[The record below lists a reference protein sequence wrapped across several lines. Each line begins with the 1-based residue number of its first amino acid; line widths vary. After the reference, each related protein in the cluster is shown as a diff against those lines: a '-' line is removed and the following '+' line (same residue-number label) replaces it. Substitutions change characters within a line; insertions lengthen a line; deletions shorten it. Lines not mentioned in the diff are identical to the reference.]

1 MVSILQTIRLILDSY
16 VGVKSHGRQKV
27 KENVFE
33 FMHASRFPV
42 SKPQLCDAEKK
53 WSENVT
59 LASHSDRRCGI
70 EIRNIS
76 WPEKKELA
84 NRMAYASGFRA
95 ESDIMRC

>member
-1 MVSILQTIRLILDSY
+1 MVSILQTIRLSLASY
-16 VGVKSHGRQKV
+16 VGVKSHGRQEV

-33 FMHASRFPV
+33 IMHASRFPV

-53 WSENVT
+53 WSENMT

-70 EIRNIS
+70 KICNIS
-76 WPEKKELA
+76 WPKKFA
-84 NRMAYASGFRA
+84 NRMAYASEFRA